1 MLGFEPRSSDS
12 ESEVLTT
19 TPYNRKKIMF
29 TQLFEMFFLIFK
41 RVCDFLKIESCC
53 HLNPDRQ
60 IQSLKYY
67 ILFHTKNTKNT
78 KSRAGFEPRS
88 SDSKSEVLT
97 TKPHNQK

>member
-12 ESEVLTT
+12 ESEAITT
-19 TPYNRKKIMF
+19 TPHNRKKIMF

-41 RVCDFLKIESCC
+41 RVCDFLKIKSSC
-53 HLNPDRQ
+53 HLNPDHQ

-78 KSRAGFEPRS
+78 KNTKSRAGI
-88 SDSKSEVLT
+88 
-97 TKPHNQK
+97 